1 MMAKRND
8 PKPKARAVGGLA
20 GLSKARAEANKRIKA
35 MTPAQRKAY
44 QAENKKNAI
53 KVAATAAS
61 LIPAGR
67 AAVVGGKIAA
77 KAIASKK
84 FQKEL
89 RNSIVKGTGNKGE
102 REIVNQMAKTW
113 EKTLKNTNT
122 KFIGGNRKKAYQ
134 LAAEEYEFNMPKIG
148 QALKAKGPKDLTKMK
163 NALINNVNS
172 KNLKGKLG
180 TTRASQPSRPI
191 DRNIAKHSALRKK
204 FPNQFKP

>member
-1 MMAKRND
+1 MAKPNN
-8 PKPKARAVGGLA
+8 PKPKQRAVGGLA
-20 GLSKARAEANKRIKA
+20 GLSKAQAEANKRIKA

-44 QAENKKNAI
+44 QSQNKKNAI

-61 LIPAGR
+61 MIPAGR
-67 AAVVGGKIAA
+67 AAVVGGKVAA
-77 KAIASKK
+77 KAIAYKK

-113 EKTLKNTNT
+113 NKTNLRNSSIPGNSS
-122 KFIGGNRKKAYQ
+122 NRKKAYQ

-163 NALINNVNS
+163 KALINNVNS
-172 KNLKGKLG
+172 KNLKGKIG
-180 TTRASQPSRPI
+180 KTAASQPSRPI
-191 DRNIAKHSALRKK
+191 DRNIAKHSSLRKK
-204 FPNQFKP
+204 FPDKFKP